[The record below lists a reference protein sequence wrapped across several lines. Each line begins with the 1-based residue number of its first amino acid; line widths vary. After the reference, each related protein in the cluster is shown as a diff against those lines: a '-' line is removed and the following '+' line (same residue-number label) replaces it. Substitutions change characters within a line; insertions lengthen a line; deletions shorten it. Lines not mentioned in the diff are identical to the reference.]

1 MLESSSTNGYRRKRP
16 QKVELQ
22 GGTQIREGR
31 KTLKCPN
38 NNSVKNTLKD
48 EIKEYRS
55 TFIGIICIVKVT
67 ATTKPT
73 GEQKFSAS

>member
-31 KTLKCPN
+31 KTLKYPN
-38 NNSVKNTLKD
+38 NNSVKNTLKRGD
-48 EIKEYRS
+48 Q
-55 TFIGIICIVKVT
+55 GIWIYIYWNNMHCEGDSNNKT
-67 ATTKPT
+67 NR
-73 GEQKFSAS
+73 